1 MCSSDLA
8 TIPPFPTFEGD
19 PSTFN
24 IIQDMSQVTFGRP
37 IMMFTCFFV
46 PVGGD
51 ARLDKF
57 KRNFVFFSAFEDLE
71 LDSEAGSPMQR
82 MSDIKMLYEPGP
94 WDPERPSVL
103 EPVLYVAPLEN
114 ILCRVPLTPLFLDGN
129 SKNTIPYSKRSES
142 SKYPNGRHDS
152 APGSGNGSL
161 VYEVNTAIWRF
172 GRAKKRTMS
181 VAEAEQ
187 RRAERQA
194 QGRRQ
199 AHETRRRNRSSQD
212 E

>member
-1 MCSSDLA
+1 MA
-8 TIPPFPTFEGD
+8 
-19 PSTFN
+19 
-24 IIQDMSQVTFGRP
+24 
-37 IMMFTCFFV
+37 
-46 PVGGD
+46 
-51 ARLDKF
+51 
-57 KRNFVFFSAFEDLE
+57 
-71 LDSEAGSPMQR
+71 
-82 MSDIKMLYEPGP
+82 
-94 WDPERPSVL
+94 
-103 EPVLYVAPLEN
+103 
-114 ILCRVPLTPLFLDGN
+114 LTPLFLDGN

-152 APGSGNGSL
+152 ESAPGSGNGSL

-181 VAEAEQ
+181 VADSEQ
-187 RRAERQA
+187 LRAERQA